1 MVTFFAEQSTNLL
14 WLNNNLNTGTMNLKI
29 AIAEDNTFLAKAVI
43 EKLSFFDGL
52 NYKFKA
58 NNGAEL
64 IGKLEVN
71 HNLDVILMDIQMPEM
86 DGIKTTEIVKNKYP
100 HIKIIML
107 TVFDDDENIFN
118 AIKAGANG
126 YLLKEI
132 DAENLYKS
140 IIEVVNGGAPMSP
153 SIALK
158 TLNLL
163 RNPLEIKK
171 AEEKEKVTLSN
182 RETEILEHLS
192 KGLNYNAIADNLIIS
207 SGTVRKHIENIY
219 RKLQVHNKM
228 EAVMKGKKH
237 NLI

>member
-1 MVTFFAEQSTNLL
+1 
-14 WLNNNLNTGTMNLKI
+14 MNLKI
-29 AIAEDNTFLAKAVI
+29 AIAEDNSFLAKAVI
-43 EKLSFFDGL
+43 EKLSFFNDL
-52 NYKFKA
+52 NFKFKG

-71 HNLDVILMDIQMPEM
+71 HNIDVILMDIQMPEM
-86 DGIKTTEIVKNKYP
+86 DGITATEIVKAKYP

-132 DAENLYKS
+132 DAENLHKC
-140 IIEVVNGGAPMSP
+140 ILEVVNGGAPMTP

-163 RNPLEIKK
+163 RKPLIIDAKEELEKIKL
-171 AEEKEKVTLSN
+171 TN

-192 KGLNYNAIADNLIIS
+192 KGLNYNEIADNLIIS
-207 SGTVRKHIENIY
+207 PSTVRKHIENIY
-219 RKLQVHNKM
+219 KKLQVHNKM
-228 EAVMKGKKH
+228 EAVLMAQKH
-237 NLI
+237 KLI